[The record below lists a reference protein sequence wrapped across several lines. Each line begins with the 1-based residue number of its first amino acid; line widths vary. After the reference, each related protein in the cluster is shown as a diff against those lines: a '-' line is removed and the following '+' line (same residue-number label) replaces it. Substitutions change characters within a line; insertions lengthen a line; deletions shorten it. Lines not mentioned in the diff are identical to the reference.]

1 MEFVIGMFVGALL
14 FYLFVDRKKVSG
26 SFIIDCSDPMRD
38 ELCTLDLKEPLDVIW
53 KKKTILLK
61 VKTYSQE

>member
-14 FYLFVDRKKVSG
+14 FYLFVDRKKSSG
-26 SFIIDCSDPMRD
+26 NLIIDCSDPMT
-38 ELCTLDLKEPLDVIW
+38 ESLVTLDLHQSLDTIW
-53 KKKTILLK
+53 SKKTILLK